1 MHTPG
6 PWIVQSVASHG
17 DTVAVVR
24 GGLRSKIAVTHKSWI
39 CDEHGGTTTA
49 NARLIAKAPDLRDAL
64 QNLLTAIHNRENNP
78 GFASA
83 GNYVRALERARALL
97 ED

>member
-1 MHTPG
+1 MAREAGFNWPEIH
-6 PWIVQSVASHG
+6 
-17 DTVAVVR
+17 
-24 GGLRSKIAVTHKSWI
+24 
-39 CDEHGGTTTA
+39 TTTVEERLERFFRSA
-49 NARLIAKAPDLRDAL
+49 YATGAADERDRVAALASNARLFTKAPDLRDAL
-64 QNLLTAIHNRENNP
+64 QNLLTAIHHRENNP

>member
-1 MHTPG
+1 MYSPTSSELAVADG
-6 PWIVQSVASHG
+6 P
-17 DTVAVVR
+17 DYETR
-24 GGLRSKIAVTHKSWI
+24 L
-39 CDEHGGTTTA
+39 A
-49 NARLIAKAPDLRDAL
+49 NARLRAKAPDLRDAL
-64 QNLLTAIHNRENNP
+64 QNLLTAIHHRENNP

>member
-6 PWIVQSVASHG
+6 PWKTRQGQSVCNHKGVS
-17 DTVAVVR
+17 VAWCPTSAIVGQDFSYRV
-24 GGLRSKIAVTHKSWI
+24 SEDEA
-39 CDEHGGTTTA
+39 CD

-64 QNLLTAIHNRENNP
+64 QNLLTAIHHQENNP

>member
-6 PWIVQSVASHG
+6 PWWIDDDGFVASGSG
-17 DTVAVVR
+17 DTYTT
-24 GGLRSKIAVTHKSWI
+24 IADPHCGNQDI
-39 CDEHGGTTTA
+39 DEREA

-64 QNLLTAIHNRENNP
+64 QNLLTAIHHRENNP

>member
-1 MHTPG
+1 MDYQINTDEFWLAG
-6 PWIVQSVASHG
+6 TEDSGFVVGSG
-17 DTVAVVR
+17 DVEMT
-24 GGLRSKIAVTHKSWI
+24 IALP
-39 CDEHGGTTTA
+39 EHV
-49 NARLIAKAPDLRDAL
+49 ARLIAKAPGLWDAL
-64 QNLLTAIHNRENNP
+64 QNVLTAIQHRENNP